1 MKVLD
6 NSISDDIIVA
16 IKENNIDY
24 LNSLDE
30 SGVYQ
35 SLIYC
40 ALSEELLEKK
50 KFKLDNT
57 NLKLLVEKSL
67 SLKPTIMLSL
77 DNDGNILIK
86 KHDNVDFMTIYNNSH
101 TLLKEYA
108 KARNYDAIKYELCK
122 LYYMITLIDNNI
134 IYSKSRFISKE
145 KREKAISNKSF
156 IMNDFKTYL
165 RFVLLHDNTFNFN
178 EYFLKTQFG
187 IDVYKIDNR
196 LIKLIKKVIL

>member
-1 MKVLD
+1 MIVLD
-6 NSISDDIIVA
+6 NSVSDDIINA
-16 IKENNIDY
+16 IRENNIDY
-24 LNSLDE
+24 LSSLDE
-30 SGVYQ
+30 PGIYQ

-40 ALSEELLEKK
+40 TLSEELLEKK
-50 KFKLDNT
+50 KFKLDKP
-57 NLKLLVEKSL
+57 NLKILVEKSL

-101 TLLKEYA
+101 TLLIEYE

-122 LYYMITLIDNNI
+122 LYYMITLIDNNT
-134 IYSKSRFISKE
+134 IYSKSKFISKE
-145 KREKAISNKSF
+145 RREKAISNKSF
-156 IMNDFKTYL
+156 IMNDFKKYL

>member
-1 MKVLD
+1 MQLD
-6 NSISDDIIVA
+6 NISDEVISA
-16 IKENNIDY
+16 IKENDIDY
-24 LNSLDE
+24 LNSLTE
-30 SGVYQ
+30 SGLHQ
-35 SLIYC
+35 TLIYC

-101 TLLKEYA
+101 TLLKEYER
-108 KARNYDAIKYELCK
+108 ARNYDAIKYELCK

-145 KREKAISNKSF
+145 KKEKAISNKSF